1 MLDLD
6 FGSILANFKYRRV
19 LLSNMIKLIIF
30 DLWQTL
36 AYRDVEYSTTS
47 MMLEKTKAD
56 IPKDKFVKIFEESI
70 QTRKWGSKFEAYEN
84 LCKNM
89 GLEATEQNIKLL
101 MNIRDKAEEE
111 TKLYPHTIPMLKQLR
126 EQGYKT
132 GLISNSS
139 VFAVEQIKRKTNL
152 LEYIDYPLF
161 SFDVGVIKPNLKF
174 FMKML
179 EIAKC
184 KPKETIMVG
193 DKLNDDV
200 IPPKELGMNS
210 ILYTDYETLKKE
222 LASFGISIR

>member
-1 MLDLD
+1 
-6 FGSILANFKYRRV
+6 
-19 LLSNMIKLIIF
+19 MIKLIVF

-47 MMLEKTKAD
+47 EMLKQTGVKIQKE
-56 IPKDKFVKIFEESI
+56 KFVKIFEESI
-70 QTRKWGSKFEAYEN
+70 QTKKWDSKFEAYQN

-89 GLEATEQNIKLL
+89 GLETTEENINLL
-101 MNIRDKAEEE
+101 MEIRDKAEAE
-111 TKLYPHTIPMLKQLR
+111 TKLYLHTIPLLKQLR
-126 EQGYKT
+126 KQGYKT

-139 VFAVEQIKRKTNL
+139 VFAIEKIRQKTDL

-174 FMKML
+174 FTKML
-179 EIAKC
+179 DISKC
-184 KPKETIMVG
+184 KPEEVIMIG

-200 IPPKELGMNS
+200 IPPKKIGINS

-222 LASFGISIR
+222 LVSFGISVI